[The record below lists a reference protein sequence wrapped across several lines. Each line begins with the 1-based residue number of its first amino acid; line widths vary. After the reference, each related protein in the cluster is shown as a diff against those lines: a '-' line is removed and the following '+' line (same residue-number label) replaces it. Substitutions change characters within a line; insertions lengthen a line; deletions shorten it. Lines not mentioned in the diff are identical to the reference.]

1 MTQQLLCPNCGHHVA
16 DIAPPIEAATD
27 PSQPDDSLSQF
38 IAERCTLAPE
48 ERVSAPI
55 FRAAYAAWC
64 KEQGAF
70 PFAPRAVGRLMAERP
85 DVDTRRSNGIR
96 FFYGITL
103 S

>member
-16 DIAPPIEAATD
+16 DIAPLSDTPPT

-38 IAERCTLAPE
+38 IAERCTLAAGVRIAAPE
-48 ERVSAPI
+48 
-55 FRAAYAAWC
+55 FRTAYAAWC
-64 KEQGAF
+64 KEQGEF
-70 PFAPRAVGRLMAERP
+70 PLDTRSVGRLMAGRS
-85 DVDTRRSNGIR
+85 DVTTRRSNGTR